1 MSTRSTLES
10 EDLHVTVHLVGA
22 GPGDPELITVRG
34 AHLISAAEVI
44 LHDRLA
50 RPLLELAA
58 PDAKI
63 VDVGKAPG
71 AAPVSQTQIN
81 DLLVSYGRS
90 HSEVVRLKGGD
101 PFVFARGAEEAEALL
116 AAGIAFTLTPGISS
130 ALAAPSVLGSPLTHR
145 GLNRTF
151 TVLSGHE
158 DPGAWAQ
165 GYAEGLVATAGTIVV
180 LMGAARIEHIAA
192 RLLEAGMAPDTPV
205 AAVHAA
211 TTPQEKQRRGTLGRV
226 DDVRLPSPT
235 VFLIGATAGIDLFA
249 T

>member
-1 MSTRSTLES
+1 M
-10 EDLHVTVHLVGA
+10 TVHLVGA
-22 GPGDPELITVRG
+22 GPGDPDLITVRG
-34 AHLISAAEVI
+34 AHLISSAEVI

-50 RPLLELAA
+50 RPLLDFAA
-58 PDAKI
+58 RDAEI

-71 AAPVSQTQIN
+71 SAPVPQTRIN
-81 DLLVSYGRS
+81 DLLVSYGRT

-101 PFVFARGAEEAEALL
+101 PFVFARGAEEAEALR
-116 AAGIAFTLTPGISS
+116 AAGIAFSVTPGISS
-130 ALAAPSVLGSPLTHR
+130 ALAAPGVLGSPLTHR
-145 GLNRTF
+145 GMNRTF
-151 TVLSGHE
+151 IVLSGHE

-165 GYAEGLVATAGTIVV
+165 GYAEALVAAAGTIVV
-180 LMGAARIEHIAA
+180 LMGAARIERIAA

-211 TTPQEKQRRGTLGRV
+211 TTPQEKQRRSTLGHI
-226 DDVRLPSPT
+226 DDARLPSPT